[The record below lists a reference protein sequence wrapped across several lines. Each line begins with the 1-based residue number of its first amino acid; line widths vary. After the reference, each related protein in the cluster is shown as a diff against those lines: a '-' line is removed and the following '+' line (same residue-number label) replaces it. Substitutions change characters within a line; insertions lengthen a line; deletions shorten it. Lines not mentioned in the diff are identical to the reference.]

1 MSGWLFAMDREAEVT
16 DSMLEVTD
24 KTTNVM
30 DSVPKVTV
38 STSKV
43 ADNLADDRLLFLL
56 EMHCYDKVE
65 GSRRQRR
72 RIKS

>member
-1 MSGWLFAMDREAEVT
+1 M
-16 DSMLEVTD
+16 D